1 MGLVL
6 GGLNLRGG
14 ETRLPLPLGML
25 AQPLVDGVVPRTG
38 RVGQARRRIAA
49 EILLVGVPPRQQIP
63 AQVRAGV
70 QALLRIRGG
79 GTPARTRG
87 LAARALGAP
96 SRDGEVQT
104 HKPMDGTCDSWCDV
118 RFHFTVLM
126 VTIALSSTIEATW
139 HS

>member
-25 AQPLVDGVVPRTG
+25 AQPLVDGVVPRPG

-49 EILLVGVPPRQQIP
+49 EMLLVGVPPRQQIL
-63 AQVRAGV
+63 AQVRVGV
-70 QALLRIRGG
+70 QALLRMLGG
-79 GTPARTRG
+79 APARTRG
-87 LAARALGAP
+87 PAARALGAL

-104 HKPMDGTCDSWCDV
+104 HKPMDGTCDS
-118 RFHFTVLM
+118 RL
-126 VTIALSSTIEATW
+126 
-139 HS
+139 